1 MMLDKLATHLKNI
14 MFLKAI
20 IYILI
25 AILLFI
31 LIPIFKN
38 DLSKSYIRQL
48 ESHAFLNAA
57 TIKLEFIKGFKD
69 KILHTNKKHKILRQ
83 HSEIPSCFER
93 NTLINNMSLISKN
106 HNLFKPI
113 KIKIIRNFN
122 SINIPNTNGHIQ
134 IHFYDIDINFKTD
147 DYYSLL
153 STIQEIYLLLPEG
166 STVISTK
173 ITTLRI
179 LTPSIVDQL
188 NIDDSPG
195 AINID
200 IKVQLRELAY
210 EK

>member
-1 MMLDKLATHLKNI
+1 MLDKLVTHLKNI
-14 MFLKAI
+14 MFLKTV
-20 IYILI
+20 IYVLI

-31 LIPIFKN
+31 LIPIFKD

-106 HNLFKPI
+106 HQLFKPI

-134 IHFYDIDINFKTD
+134 IHYYDININFKATN
-147 DYYSLL
+147 YHSLL
-153 STIQEIYLLLPEG
+153 SIIREIYLLLPTG
-166 STVISTK
+166 STVTNTEIE
-173 ITTLRI
+173 TLQV
-179 LTPSIVDQL
+179 LTPDIINQL
-188 NIDDSPG
+188 NTNQSPG
-195 AINID
+195 LINID
-200 IKVQLRELAY
+200 IKAQLKEVAY